1 MMSKT
6 AQLTGGRIRIGFR
19 QAAALIG
26 PYVWKRLKEQF
37 KSIWLILLYLVL
49 FQTLIL
55 RMAVDEAAVIAA
67 GLGVVIIGLALF
79 MEGLILGLMPLGEVI
94 GLRLPRKSKL
104 PSILAFS
111 FILGVGATF
120 AEPAIGVLKTAGSS
134 IKAWDAP
141 LLFLLLNTHSDYLV
155 YAVGIGVGLAIM
167 AGMLR
172 FMYNLSLKPFIYFL
186 TGGLILFTI
195 WAYFDPNLR
204 HLTGLA
210 WDCGAVTTGPVT
222 VPLVLALGIG
232 ICRVV
237 SGSSKGGG
245 GFGVVTLASLFPI
258 LAVLSLGAA
267 LNPTVSQPMD
277 ESRFYSP
284 ENRIRAEALFEN
296 RDDMLGYAFL
306 NAREENQERLF
317 DDGRSGML
325 EELSRMALDTERQK
339 AVFGPDPD
347 ALFQWAL
354 FKGTDAQKLAVFG
367 SEDALREAVTRYAVP
382 EKKPVQM
389 LLLLQNGGLI
399 AVQAIVPL
407 TLFLLA
413 VLTLFLREKL
423 PRADEILLGIGL
435 GIVGM
440 TLFSVGIDLGLAKLG
455 NQVGGKV
462 PALFKTVSLE
472 EQRKTLVNF
481 DTAAVQTAVTSQG
494 EKLRFFFLYKDG
506 AVQTIPYD
514 ERGYDVRTKSY
525 TFTPARGPL
534 FEGWDGIAGI
544 AVLLLFAFVMGYGA
558 TLAEPALN
566 ALAITVEDITVGTF
580 KKSLLMQAVAMGVGT
595 GISLGV
601 AKIVWEIPLMWLL
614 VPPYALL
621 LLVTA
626 MSTEDYVNIGWDS
639 AGVTTGP
646 VTVPL
651 VIAMG
656 LGIGSQVGVV
666 EGFGILAAASV
677 CPILSVLLVGLM
689 VTWRRKSALRE
700 ASGQK
705 RGVRL

>member
-1 MMSKT
+1 MSKT

-26 PYVWKRLKEQF
+26 PYLWKRVKEQI

-49 FQTLIL
+49 FQTVIL
-55 RMAVDEAAVIAA
+55 RMAVNEAAVIAA
-67 GLGVVIIGLALF
+67 GLMIVIIGLALF
-79 MEGLILGLMPLGEVI
+79 MEGLLLGLMPLGEVI

-141 LLFLLLNTHSDYLV
+141 LLFLLLNKQSDLLV
-155 YAVGIGVGLAIM
+155 YAVGIGVGLAVM

-186 TGGLILFTI
+186 IGGLILFTI
-195 WAYFDPNLR
+195 WAYFDANLR

-237 SGSSKGGG
+237 GGSSKGGG

-267 LNPTVSQPMD
+267 LNPSVSPPMS
-277 ESRFYSP
+277 EVHFFSP
-284 ENRIRAEALFEN
+284 ENRIKAEALFES
-296 RDDMLGYAFL
+296 RGDMLGYAFH
-306 NAREENQERLF
+306 NASEENQERLF

-325 EELSRMALDTERQK
+325 EELSRMVLDMERRK

-347 ALFQWAL
+347 DLFRWAVL
-354 FKGTDAQKLAVFG
+354 RGSEAQRFAVFK
-367 SEDALREAVTRYAVP
+367 SEDAIRDALTRYAVP
-382 EKKPVQM
+382 EKKRFQA
-389 LLLLQNGGLI
+389 LHLLQSGGLI

-407 TLFLLA
+407 TLFLLV
-413 VLTLFLREKL
+413 VLIIFLREKL

-435 GIVGM
+435 GIAGM

-462 PALFKTVSLE
+462 PALFKTVPLE
-472 EQRKTLVNF
+472 EQRKTLVDF
-481 DTAAVQTAVTSQG
+481 DPAAIQTAVTPQG
-494 EKLRFFFLYKDG
+494 EKMSFFFLYRDG
-506 AVQTIPYD
+506 AAQAIPYD
-514 ERGYDVRTKSY
+514 ERKYDAMTKSY
-525 TFTPARGPL
+525 TFTPARGPI

-544 AVLLLFAFVMGYGA
+544 AVLLLFAFIMGYGA

-566 ALAITVEDITVGTF
+566 ALAITVEEITIGTF
-580 KKSLLMQAVAMGVGT
+580 KKSLLIQAVAVGVGT

-601 AKIVWEIPLMWLL
+601 AKIVWGIPLMWLL
-614 VPPYALL
+614 VPPYLL
-621 LLVTA
+621 LLLLTA
-626 MSTEDYVNIGWDS
+626 MSAEDYVNISWDS

-651 VIAMG
+651 VLAMG
-656 LGIGSQVGVV
+656 LGIGSQMGVV

-677 CPILSVLLVGLM
+677 CPILSVLLVGLT
-689 VTWRRKSALRE
+689 VTWKRKGALKE
-700 ASGQK
+700 AAGLK
-705 RGVRL
+705 RGVML